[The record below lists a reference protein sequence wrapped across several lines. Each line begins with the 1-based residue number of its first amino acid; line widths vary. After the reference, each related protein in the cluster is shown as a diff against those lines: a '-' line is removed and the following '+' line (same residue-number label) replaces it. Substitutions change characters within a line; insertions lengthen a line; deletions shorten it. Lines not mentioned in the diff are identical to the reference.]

1 MPLSST
7 SVLAQNGSSSLR
19 PARGEEGIDA
29 SEAVESDVRRAM
41 GEGVGISEDVQVD
54 SGIRWTPPVASA

>member
-7 SVLAQNGSSSLR
+7 SVLAQNGSSLR